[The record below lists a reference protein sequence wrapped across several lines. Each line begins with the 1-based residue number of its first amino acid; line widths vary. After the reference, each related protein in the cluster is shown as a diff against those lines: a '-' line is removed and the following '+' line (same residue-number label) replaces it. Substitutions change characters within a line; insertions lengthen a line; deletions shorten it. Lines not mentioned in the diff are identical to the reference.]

1 MRLAADQALQAAQ
14 FGEVPVGAVVVRN
27 GEVIAT
33 GRNQPVAA
41 HDPSAHAEMIALRA
55 AAAKLGN
62 YRLPDCELYVT
73 LEPCAMCAGA
83 MLHARLKKVIFGAY
97 DPKTGAAGSV
107 INLFGN
113 AQLNHQTALQGGV
126 MQAECSALLKDFF
139 ADRRRSEKQESVM
152 SDVLRTP
159 DERFNSLPGYPYAPH
174 YIGDLKGYQGLR
186 LHYLDEGGDAAA
198 SDAAAPK
205 TFLCL
210 HGQPTWS
217 YLYRKMIPVFTQAGH
232 RVIAPDL
239 FGFGK
244 SDKPVD
250 DARYTYDFHRGMLLN
265 FIERLDLRNVV
276 LVVQDWGGL
285 LGLTLPME
293 TPGRFSGLLIMN
305 TAFATGDVL
314 LGQGFLDWRAFS
326 NKNPDMAVG
335 KLLGRACQH
344 LSPAEAAAYDAPYPD
359 ASFKAGVRRFP
370 NLVPDHPDAGGA
382 ALSRRA
388 REWFRNQWQGKTFMA
403 VGMKD
408 PVLGPPVMANMR
420 KLIRNCPAP
429 YEVAEGGHFLQEWG
443 EPVAREALKVL

>member
-1 MRLAADQALQAAQ
+1 MRLAAHEAARASAM
-14 FGEVPVGAVVVRN
+14 GEVPVGAVVVCN

-33 GRNQPVAA
+33 GSNQPVGT

-55 AAAKLGN
+55 AAQKLGN
-62 YRLPDCELYVT
+62 YRLPECELYVT

-107 INLFGN
+107 VDLFGN
-113 AQLNHQTALQGGV
+113 DKLNHQTAIKGGV
-126 MQAECSALLKDFF
+126 LESECAARLKEFF
-139 ADRRRSEKQESVM
+139 AARRKHEREEGNM
-152 SDVLRTP
+152 NDVLRTP
-159 DERFNSLPGYPYAPH
+159 EERFANLPGYPFAPR
-174 YIGDLKGYQGLR
+174 YIGDLKGYQGMR
-186 LHYLDEGGDAAA
+186 LHYLDEGAQDAA
-198 SDAAAPK
+198 K
-205 TFLCL
+205 VFLCL

-217 YLYRKMIPVFTQAGH
+217 YLYRRMIPVFTAAGH

-250 DARYTYDFHRGMLLN
+250 DARYTYLFHRTMLVNLV
-265 FIERLDLRNVV
+265 ERLDLSNIV

-285 LGLTLPME
+285 LGLTLPMDMPE
-293 TPGRFSGLLIMN
+293 RFSGLLIMN
-305 TAFATGDVL
+305 TGFATGDVP

-335 KLLGRACQH
+335 KLLGRTCPH
-344 LSPAEAAAYDAPYPD
+344 LTPAEAAAYDAPYPD
-359 ASFKAGVRRFP
+359 ASYKAGVRRFP
-370 NLVPDHPDAGGA
+370 NLVPDHPDAEGA
-382 ALSRRA
+382 ELSRRA
-388 REWFRNQWQGKTFMA
+388 RDWFGTRWNGNTFMA

-408 PVLGPPVMANMR
+408 PVLGPPVMAHVR
-420 KLIRNCPAP
+420 TLIRNCPAP
-429 YEVAEGGHFLQEWG
+429 FEVAQGGHFLQEWG